1 METVLMSIIIV
12 IALIQSVR
20 VIKLRKRL
28 ADADRAFKELAKIN
42 HNNV

>member
-1 METVLMSIIIV
+1 MEIIIISIIIV

-28 ADADRAFKELAKIN
+28 AEADKAFKELAKIKYQ
-42 HNNV
+42 

>member
-1 METVLMSIIIV
+1 MESAIISIIIL

-42 HNNV
+42 HQ